1 VQRILIAFVAAM
13 MTLLAAGTAIAQE
26 TTTPAIAQETT
37 TPAIAQET
45 TTAAEVEDG
54 EGGGGAADNQ
64 YGEDKVVVKTIP
76 DKSKLA
82 DTSGPPLILL
92 AGATLL
98 STGLL
103 LGSSVI
109 RRSL

>member
-13 MTLLAAGTAIAQE
+13 MTLLVAGT
-26 TTTPAIAQETT
+26 
-37 TPAIAQET
+37 AIAQET

-54 EGGGGAADNQ
+54 EGGGGAADHQ
-64 YGEDKVVVKTIP
+64 YGKDKVVVKTIP
-76 DKSKLA
+76 DKAKLA

-103 LGSSVI
+103 LGRSVI
-109 RRSL
+109 RRGL

>member
-1 VQRILIAFVAAM
+1 MQRILIALVAAM
-13 MTLLAAGTAIAQE
+13 MTLLVAGTA
-26 TTTPAIAQETT
+26 T
-37 TPAIAQET
+37 AQET

-54 EGGGGAADNQ
+54 EGGGGAADHQ
-64 YGEDKVVVKTIP
+64 YGKDKVVVETIP
-76 DKSKLA
+76 DKRKLS

-103 LGSSVI
+103 LWSSVI
-109 RRSL
+109 RRGL

>member
-1 VQRILIAFVAAM
+1 VQRILIALVVAM
-13 MTLLAAGTAIAQE
+13 MTLLVAGT
-26 TTTPAIAQETT
+26 AIAQETT

-54 EGGGGAADNQ
+54 EGGGGAADHQ
-64 YGEDKVVVKTIP
+64 YGNDEVIVESIPKEKRLAKTGG
-76 DKSKLA
+76 
-82 DTSGPPLILL
+82 TPLILL

-109 RRSL
+109 RRGL

>member
-1 VQRILIAFVAAM
+1 MQRILIALVAAM
-13 MTLLAAGTAIAQE
+13 MALLVAGT
-26 TTTPAIAQETT
+26 
-37 TPAIAQET
+37 AIAQET

-54 EGGGGAADNQ
+54 EGGGGAADHQ
-64 YGEDKVVVKTIP
+64 YGKDKVVVKTIP
-76 DKSKLA
+76 DRGKLA

-109 RRSL
+109 RRGL

>member
-1 VQRILIAFVAAM
+1 VQRILIALVAAM
-13 MTLLAAGTAIAQE
+13 MTLSVVGTAIAQE
-26 TTTPAIAQETT
+26 TTTPTIAQETT
-37 TPAIAQET
+37 TPAVAQET
-45 TTAAEVEDG
+45 TTAVEVEDG
-54 EGGGGAADNQ
+54 EGGGGAADHQ
-64 YGEDKVVVKTIP
+64 YGKDKVVVKTIP
-76 DKSKLA
+76 DKRKLS

-109 RRSL
+109 RRAL

>member
-1 VQRILIAFVAAM
+1 MQRILIALVAAM
-13 MTLLAAGTAIAQE
+13 MTLLVAGTAPAQE
-26 TTTPAIAQETT
+26 TTTPAT
-37 TPAIAQET
+37 AQET

-54 EGGGGAADNQ
+54 EGGGGAADHQ
-64 YGEDKVVVKTIP
+64 YGKDKVVVETIP
-76 DKSKLA
+76 DKRKLS

-109 RRSL
+109 RRGL

>member
-13 MTLLAAGTAIAQE
+13 MTLLVAGT
-26 TTTPAIAQETT
+26 
-37 TPAIAQET
+37 AIAQET

-54 EGGGGAADNQ
+54 EGGGGAADHQ
-64 YGEDKVVVKTIP
+64 YGKDKVVVKTIP
-76 DKSKLA
+76 DKAKLA

-109 RRSL
+109 RRGM